1 MNLIE
6 YADRDMMA
14 IDLANRLAGEL
25 TAVLQHQDRATLVV
39 PGGTTPGAIFD
50 NLCDVDLDWD
60 RIDVVLSDERWL
72 PQNHP
77 RSNTRLIKKRLLT
90 GQAAA
95 ARLIPLYA
103 PMQHPEDAIPVLE
116 AELSSCLPIS
126 VALLGM
132 GGDMHTASLF
142 PRGDNL
148 RLALDPHAP
157 LLVPM
162 RAEGLDEQRI
172 TLSARV
178 LRNALNL
185 HIVITGEDKKEA
197 VMRAE
202 HLSPEEAPVKAV
214 LDTATIHWAK

>member
-14 IDLANRLAGEL
+14 IDLANQLAGEL
-25 TAVLQHQDRATLVV
+25 NAVLQHQDRATLVV
-39 PGGTTPGAIFD
+39 PGGTTPGPIFD
-50 NLCDVDLDWD
+50 DLCDVEFDWD
-60 RIDVVLSDERWL
+60 RIDVLLSDERWV
-72 PQNHP
+72 PQDHP
-77 RSNTRLIKKRLLT
+77 RSNARLIRDRLLT
-90 GQAAA
+90 GHAGK
-95 ARLIPLYA
+95 ARLFPLYLPTA
-103 PMQHPEDAIPVLE
+103 TPEEAIP
-116 AELSSCLPIS
+116 ELAAQLTPFLPIS

-132 GGDMHTASLF
+132 GEDMHTASLF

-148 RLALDPHAP
+148 RLALDSHAP

-162 RAEGLDEQRI
+162 QAEGLEEQRI

-185 HIVITGEDKKEA
+185 HIVITGDDKKEA

-202 HLSPEEAPVKAV
+202 HLSPEEAPVKAI